1 MEIWFTIALIAVLLL
16 TRDTTSALK
25 DNFAVQTFILVG
37 LLSILVYNILYFEDD
52 LYWYLKVAILL
63 CVLALGIPN
72 YITKLKNR

>member
-16 TRDTTSALK
+16 TRDRTSALK

-63 CVLALGIPN
+63 CVLALDIPN